1 MSLLSLVL
9 TLRPR
14 APASLPSALGRAAH
28 AALLRAI
35 DRVDPDLAQ
44 RLHDD
49 SAPRPFTCSSLMGS
63 RQDKTVVP
71 DVVYTLRYTALTAE
85 LAELLPTLFQSAIR
99 DTQSEVSD
107 PQPEIELDG
116 VLFVVEAATCDSQQ
130 QPWAA
135 RTTYEELSAPWLLAR
150 QKPASRLTLRL
161 ASPTAFKSGGRAQP
175 FPLPDLVFGSLLD
188 RWNAYAPVAL
198 PEETRRYAAE
208 CVAVSRFHLGTR
220 AAPFKSEGVV
230 KFGALGDATYAALN
244 RDRYWLS
251 VINLLADFAIFAGI
265 GAGTAMGMGQ
275 ARRMADDE
283 ARAAD

>member
-9 TLRPR
+9 SLRPR

-35 DRVDPDLAQ
+35 EQVNPDLAQ

-49 SAPRPFTCSSLMGS
+49 SGLRPFTCSSLMGS
-63 RQDKTVVP
+63 RQDKAVVP

-85 LAELLPTLFQSAIR
+85 LADLLPTLFQSEIR
-99 DTQSEVSD
+99 DPRSEIRD
-107 PQPEIELDG
+107 PISEIELDG
-116 VLFVVEAATCDSQQ
+116 IPFSVEAVTSDSQEH
-130 QPWAA
+130 PWAA
-135 RTTYEELSAPWLLAR
+135 CVTYEELSAPWLLAR
-150 QKPASRLTLRL
+150 QKPDARLSLRL

-188 RWNAYAPVAL
+188 KWNAYAPVAL
-198 PEETRRYAAE
+198 PEETRRFAAE
-208 CVAVSRFHLGTR
+208 CMATSRFHLGTH

-230 KFGALGDATYAALN
+230 KFGASGDVTYAALN

-251 VINLLADFAIFAGI
+251 VINLLADFAIFAGL
-265 GAGTAMGMGQ
+265 GVSTAMGMGQ
-275 ARRMADDE
+275 ARRIVDVGSRIAD
-283 ARAAD
+283 

>member
-9 TLRPR
+9 TLRPH

-35 DRVDPDLAQ
+35 DQVDPDLAQ

-49 SAPRPFTCSSLMGS
+49 SGPRPFTCSSLLGS
-63 RQDKTVVP
+63 RREKAVVP

-85 LAELLPTLFQSAIR
+85 LAELLPTLLPSEPR
-99 DTQSEVSD
+99 DPRS
-107 PQPEIELDG
+107 EIELDG
-116 VLFVVEAATCDSQQ
+116 VLFTIEGVTCDSALH
-130 QPWAA
+130 PWAA
-135 RTTYEELSAPWLLAR
+135 CTTYEELSAPWLLAR
-150 QKPASRLTLRL
+150 RKPDARVSLRL

-175 FPLPDLVFGSLLD
+175 FPLPELVFGSLLD

-198 PEETRRYAAE
+198 PEETRRFAAE
-208 CVAVSRFHLGTR
+208 CMATSRFHLSTH

-230 KFGALGDATYAALN
+230 KFGALGTVTYAALN
-244 RDRYWLS
+244 HDRYWLS
-251 VINLLADFAIFAGI
+251 VINLLANFAQFAGL

-275 ARRMADDE
+275 ARRIVDVGSRIAD
-283 ARAAD
+283 